1 VPNTFEEQA
10 KDRFHKSHAFMQK
23 ATALLQDDLVYRSA
37 LADAVSSIKN
47 MLQGYLLLRV
57 ARTPASAVTQ
67 RWQEVAASNR
77 MPDLIQACGEAGLD
91 LRGLAV
97 EIKRL
102 NNERNYRTHDDPQRL
117 VDPDQAAYALDLAQT
132 VQKRIR
138 AANQGTSAAGIT
150 PAAIPTANRRATTS
164 ADSARQA
171 PAQQQAADPP
181 LLPLDDNVALEAS
194 DATGANGHTEPLP
207 PSVAPAEEDVAS
219 STPAITQAAADSPI
233 HDDDMPAAVESQDDD
248 EALLPD
254 DTSLTLP
261 VVTRRRTRIGRALVQ
276 TLIAAMLVIAGVAAG
291 AGLTLPIAMGHTPQW
306 LSFATQYLPADATP
320 SPTSTPIPTATPSP
334 TTGPVTV
341 GALTVQSTPCQASV
355 TTLTLHNTGT
365 APLRWALGAPD
376 TPAATF
382 TVGKSAT
389 GATQFGTL
397 AARASVDIVASAP
410 AAGGTYRVV
419 VVAPEGTVQLLL
431 AAC

>member
-1 VPNTFEEQA
+1 MPNTFEEQA

-57 ARTPASAVTQ
+57 ARTPTSAVTQ

-77 MPDLIQACGEAGLD
+77 MPDLLQACGEAGLD

-150 PAAIPTANRRATTS
+150 PATIPTANRRVTTS
-164 ADSARQA
+164 ADRARQA
-171 PAQQQAADPP
+171 PAQLQAADAP
-181 LLPLDDNVALEAS
+181 LLPLDDYPTSQVS
-194 DATGANGHTEPLP
+194 DGPKANGHIELP
-207 PSVAPAEEDVAS
+207 SSPMAPPEQDNAS
-219 STPAITQAAADSPI
+219 PTPTRTQAAEDSPTN
-233 HDDDMPAAVESQDDD
+233 DDMPAAVEPQDDD

-254 DTSLTLP
+254 DTALSLP
-261 VVTRRRTRIGRALVQ
+261 VVTRRRNRIGRALVQ
-276 TLIAAMLVIAGVAAG
+276 TLIAVMLVVAGVAAG
-291 AGLTLPIAMGHTPQW
+291 AVLTLPIAMGHTPQW

-334 TTGPVTV
+334 TTGSVTV
-341 GALTVQSTPCQASV
+341 GALTVQSTPCQAGV
-355 TTLTLHNTGT
+355 TILTLHNTGT
-365 APLRWALGAPD
+365 AVLHWALGAPD
-376 TPAATF
+376 VPTATF
-382 TVGKSAT
+382 TAGKSAT
-389 GATQFGTL
+389 GAATQFGTL
-397 AARASVDIVASAP
+397 AASASVTVAASAP